1 MGRTSFVYHPA
12 YLKHDTGRFHPESPD
27 RLLAIEARIKKS
39 GVYDQLVSMDLPS
52 CPRPDLE
59 RWIENVHPLTHIQRI
74 RDNTPSDGQIYLD
87 PDTPLS
93 PHSYQA
99 AQLAVEG
106 ALAAADRVMS
116 GEINNA
122 FCALRPPGH
131 HAESNR
137 AMGFCLFNNVAVC
150 ARYLQKQYSLQK
162 IAIIDWDVHHG
173 NGTQQIFYKDPTVL
187 YFSVHQFPLYPGTG
201 AEKEVGT
208 GAGEGYTINCPL
220 PPGRGD
226 DHYVSVFEKILVP
239 ALKSFTPDFI
249 LISAGFDAHRD
260 DPLAGMQVTD
270 AGFGELTRIVKSCA
284 DTLCQ
289 GRMVSCLEGGYNLGA
304 LARSV
309 EQHLIVLSS

>member
-1 MGRTSFVYHPA
+1 MGRTTFIFHPA

-39 GVYDQLVSMDLPS
+39 GVYDQLVSTDPPS
-52 CPRPDLE
+52 SPRPDLE
-59 RWIENVHPLTHIQRI
+59 HWIQEVHRLTHIQRI
-74 RDNTPSDGQIYLD
+74 RENIPPNGQTYLD

-93 PHSYQA
+93 PLSYQA

-116 GEINNA
+116 GVIDHA

-150 ARYLQKQYSLQK
+150 ARYLQEQYGLKK

-173 NGTQQIFYKDPTVL
+173 NGTQQIFYEDPTVL

-201 AEKEVGT
+201 AEREVGA

-226 DHYVSVFEKILVP
+226 DHYVNVFEKVLVP
-239 ALKSFTPDFI
+239 ALRSFAPDFI

-260 DPLAGMQVTD
+260 DPLAGMQVTET
-270 AGFGELTRIVKSCA
+270 GFGELTRIVKSSA

-289 GRMVSCLEGGYNLGA
+289 GRIVSCLEGGYNLGA

-309 EQHLIVLSS
+309 EEHLIVLSS